1 MSEKLTSKQQ
11 KFIEYFVILNHV
23 TNAAK
28 AAGYS
33 EKTAHVQGSE
43 MLKKPKIKNAIAEQR
58 KRLTESLQNKFLA
71 HAEEAISVHLEVMRS
86 HEATPQSRLNAA
98 KDILDRAGFK
108 APDKSEFTG
117 GIASKIEI
125 SFVDPD

>member
-1 MSEKLTSKQQ
+1 MSEELTGKQQ
-11 KFIEYFVILNHV
+11 KFIEHFVILNHV

-43 MLKKPKIKNAIAEQR
+43 MLKKLKIQKAIAEQR
-58 KRLTESLQNKFLA
+58 KRLTETLQNKFLA
-71 HAEEAISVHLEVMRS
+71 HAEEAINIHLEVMRND
-86 HEATPQSRLNAA
+86 EATAQSRLNAA

-108 APDKSEFTG
+108 APDKSELTG

-125 SFVDPD
+125 SFVEPD